1 MSTRGGRKIRI
12 QTRVEKKKIA
22 EKIVGGKRRGEDHLE
37 LPGKRRMVSKDDGSS
52 SFSMVEAVSQ
62 PRQLQ

>member
-1 MSTRGGRKIRI
+1 MSTRGGRKIQI
-12 QTRVEKKKIA
+12 QARVEKKKIA

-37 LPGKRRMVSKDDGSS
+37 LPGKRRLVSKDDGSS

-62 PRQLQ
+62 PRESQ